1 MSLISEPTV
10 ELESAASNRWLLN
23 GRLDFAT
30 VPLAWKRL
38 APLLSV
44 SGPLVLSLE
53 GVTGSNSAA
62 LAMLI
67 QALEQANSAGC
78 SLKFVGFPPDL
89 MALAKMCNCDDLLV
103 GA

>member
-1 MSLISEPTV
+1 MSLINEPKV
-10 ELESAASNRWLLN
+10 ELESAATNRWLLS
-23 GRLDFAT
+23 GRLDFTT
-30 VPLAWKRL
+30 VPLAWKKL

-44 SGPLVLSLE
+44 SGPLVLSLG

-67 QALEQANSAGC
+67 QALEQADSAGC
-78 SLKFVGFPPDL
+78 GLKMVDFPPDL
-89 MALAKMCNCDDLLV
+89 MALAQMCNCDSLLA